1 MLLVKV
7 GQGNCP
13 LEQGDR
19 SLVPTNILDLRNN
32 NNYNRKRMWLRKDV
46 IMSKTVVLAEKPS
59 VGRDLAR
66 VLHCHK
72 KGNGFLEGDQYIVT
86 WALGHLV
93 TLADPESY
101 GDQYK
106 SWRLEDLPML
116 PSPLKLVVIKKTG
129 KQFQAVKSQL
139 LRKDVRDIVIA
150 TDAGRE
156 GELVARWILEK
167 ARVNK
172 PIKRLWISSVTDKA
186 IKEGFRKLKSGKEYE
201 NLYASAVARA
211 EADWIVGLNATRAL
225 TTKFNAQLSSGRV
238 QTPTL
243 AMIAQRE
250 EEIRNFKPKKYYG
263 IKAVSEQGLSFTWQD
278 PKTKDTKTFDM
289 ENIDKNLNQ
298 LKGKGAKI
306 LNVKVTP
313 KKTYSPALYDLTELQ
328 RDANKRFGYSAKET
342 LSIMQKLYEQH
353 KVLTYPRTDSRYITS
368 DIVPTLKDRLEAC
381 RIKPYAS
388 AIAKILSKPIK
399 ANKSFVD
406 DQKVSDHHAIIPTE
420 ESVPLSALTDKERK
434 IYDLVVKRFVA
445 VLSPAYQYE
454 QTVVTAIIGEE
465 SFFAKGKR
473 VISLGWKEV
482 YSDHDDEDSE
492 DDQTLPALTEGDALA
507 IRSISKTSGETKPP
521 ARFNEAT
528 LLSAMENPTKYMA
541 GESKDLIKTIGETG
555 GLGTVATR
563 ADIIE
568 KLYSSFL
575 IEKKGKEIHIT
586 SKGKQLLNL
595 VPDELKSPVLTAEW
609 EQKLTK
615 ISKGA
620 LAKTAFLNEMKQ
632 YAKEVVNEIKNSE
645 QKFKHDNITGS
656 KCPECGKLMLEVNGK
671 KGKMHVCQD
680 RECGYKKG
688 ISKVTNA
695 RCPNCHKK
703 LELRGQGEGQIFVC
717 KCGHREKMS
726 TFQERRKKNQNSKVS
741 KREVANYMKKQEDNF
756 SNNALADALAK
767 LNLKE

>member
-1 MLLVKV
+1 
-7 GQGNCP
+7 
-13 LEQGDR
+13 
-19 SLVPTNILDLRNN
+19 
-32 NNYNRKRMWLRKDV
+32 
-46 IMSKTVVLAEKPS
+46 MSKTVVLAEKPS

-66 VLHCHK
+66 VLNCHK

-116 PSPLKLVVIKKTG
+116 PAPLKLVVIKKTG
-129 KQFQAVKSQL
+129 KQFQSVKTQL
-139 LRKDVRDIVIA
+139 LRKDVRDIIIA

-186 IKEGFRKLKSGKEYE
+186 IKEGFRKLKNGKEYE

-225 TTKFNAQLSSGRV
+225 TTKYNAQLSSGRV

-243 AMIAQRE
+243 AMIAGRE
-250 EEIRNFKPKKYYG
+250 EEIRSFKPKKYYG
-263 IKAVSEQGLSFTWQD
+263 IKAVAENSLRFAWQD
-278 PKTKDTKTFDM
+278 EKTKDTKTFN
-289 ENIDKNLNQ
+289 EAAIDGKLAG
-298 LKGKGAKI
+298 LKGKDAKVV
-306 LNVKVTP
+306 NVKTTP
-313 KKTYSPALYDLTELQ
+313 KKSYSPALYDLTELQ

-381 RIKPYAS
+381 RMKPYAS
-388 AIAKILSKPIK
+388 IIGKILSKPIK

-420 ESVPLSALTDKERK
+420 ESVPLSALSDKERK
-434 IYDLVVKRFVA
+434 IYDLVIQRFLA
-445 VLSPAYQYE
+445 VLLPAYQYE
-454 QTVVTAIIGEE
+454 QTVVTAKIGEE
-465 SFFAKGKR
+465 LFTAKGKR
-473 VISLGWKEV
+473 VVSAGWKEV
-482 YSDHDDEDSE
+482 YTDFVDEDSE
-492 DDQTLPALTEGDALA
+492 DDQTLPALSEGATLK
-507 IRSISKTSGETKPP
+507 IQSVSKTTGETKPP

-541 GESKDLIKTIGETG
+541 GESKDLIQTIGETG

-575 IEKKGKEIHIT
+575 IEKKGKDLFIT

-595 VPDELKSPVLTAEW
+595 VPEDLKSPVLTAEW

-615 ISKGA
+615 ISKGS
-620 LAKTAFLNEMKQ
+620 LPKQAFLDEMKK
-632 YAKEVVNEIKNSE
+632 YAKEVVTEIKNSK
-645 QKFKHDNITGS
+645 QTFKHDNLTGS
-656 KCPECGKLMLEVNGK
+656 KCPDCGKLMLEVNGK
-671 KGKMHVCQD
+671 KGKMLVCQD
-680 RECGYKKG
+680 RECGHKKG

-703 LELRGQGEGQIFVC
+703 LELRGQGEGQMFTC

-741 KREVANYMKKQEDNF
+741 KREVASYMKKQDDNF

>member
-1 MLLVKV
+1 
-7 GQGNCP
+7 
-13 LEQGDR
+13 
-19 SLVPTNILDLRNN
+19 
-32 NNYNRKRMWLRKDV
+32 
-46 IMSKTVVLAEKPS
+46 MSKTVVLAEKPS

-66 VLHCHK
+66 VLNCHK

-101 GDQYK
+101 GDNYK

-116 PSPLKLVVIKKTG
+116 PAPLKLVVIKKTG
-129 KQFQAVKSQL
+129 KQFQSVKTQL

-156 GELVARWILEK
+156 GELVARWIIEK

-186 IKEGFRKLKSGKEYE
+186 IKEGFRNLKAGKEYE

-225 TTKFNAQLSSGRV
+225 TTKYNAQLSSGRV

-243 AMIAQRE
+243 AMIALRE
-250 EEIRNFKPKKYYG
+250 EEIRGFKPKKYYG
-263 IKAVSEQGLSFTWQD
+263 MKAITNNRLTLTWQD
-278 PKTKDTKTFDM
+278 AKTNDTRTFT
-289 ENIDKNLNQ
+289 EQQIDERLEK
-298 LKGKGAKI
+298 LKGKSATVVD
-306 LNVKVTP
+306 VKTTP

-328 RDANKRFGYSAKET
+328 RDANKRYGYSAKET

-368 DIVPTLKDRLEAC
+368 DIVETIKDRLEAC
-381 RIKPYAS
+381 RIKPYAQV
-388 AIAKILSKPIK
+388 IAKITKQPIK

-406 DQKVSDHHAIIPTE
+406 DGKVSDHHAIIPTE
-420 ESVPLSALTDKERK
+420 ESVPLSALSDKERK
-434 IYDLVVKRFVA
+434 IYDLVVKRFLA
-445 VLSPAYQYE
+445 VLLPAYQFE
-454 QTVVTAIIGEE
+454 QTVVTTNIGDEQ
-465 SFFAKGKR
+465 FTAKGKR
-473 VISLGWKEV
+473 ILTQGWKEV
-482 YSDHDDEDSE
+482 YSDYTDEDNE
-492 DDQTLPALTEGDALA
+492 DEQKLPALSKGDLL
-507 IRSISKTSGETKPP
+507 SIVSLTKTTGETKPP
-521 ARFNEAT
+521 SRFNEAA

-575 IEKKGKEIHIT
+575 IEKKGKEIFIT
-586 SKGKQLLNL
+586 SKGKQLLKL
-595 VPDELKSPVLTAEW
+595 VPEDLKSPVLTADW

-615 ISKGA
+615 ISKGT
-620 LAKTAFLNEMKQ
+620 LSKQAFLNEMKH
-632 YAKEVVNEIKNSE
+632 YAKEVVNEIKNSK
-645 QKFKHDNITGS
+645 QTYKHDNITGS
-656 KCPECGKLMLEVNGK
+656 KCPECSKLLLEVNGK
-671 KGKMHVCQD
+671 KGKMLVCQD
-680 RECGYKKG
+680 RECGYRKG
-688 ISKVTNA
+688 VSKVTNA

-703 LELRGQGEGQIFVC
+703 LELRGEGEGQIFVC
-717 KCGHREKMS
+717 RCGHREKMS

-741 KREVANYMKKQEDNF
+741 KSDVAKYMKKQDDDFTN
-756 SNNALADALAK
+756 SALADALAK
-767 LNLKE
+767 LNLKK